1 MVTIVKHNT
10 PCGAAIHK
18 NQKKAFELALSGD
31 PISAFGGIVVFNNK
45 IEKDAAKIITKGFYE
60 VIASTDFSAEA
71 LSILSRKKNLRLLKI
86 NKKLPK
92 LETKSIFAG
101 SLYQNMDLLPIK
113 VKKIHGRNLNKDL
126 NIKFFIHVLKFV
138 KSNAIA
144 IFDNEK
150 LLSQCGG
157 QTSRID
163 SLRNSINKLK
173 QLHKINFNKPLYLI
187 SDAFF
192 PFEDSLKYIQS
203 TKLNINIFAPMG
215 SINDHK
221 IITYAEKNKMTLY
234 ELNHRHFKH

>member
-1 MVTIVKHNT
+1 MN
-10 PCGAAIHK
+10 
-18 NQKKAFELALSGD
+18 
-31 PISAFGGIVVFNNK
+31 
-45 IEKDAAKIITKGFYE
+45 
-60 VIASTDFSAEA
+60 
-71 LSILSRKKNLRLLKI
+71 
-86 NKKLPK
+86 
-92 LETKSIFAG
+92 
-101 SLYQNMDLLPIK
+101 LLPIK
-113 VKKIHGRNLNKDL
+113 IKKIHGNYLNKDL
-126 NIKFFIHVLKFV
+126 KIEFFIHVLKFV

-144 IFDNEK
+144 IFDKEK

-163 SLRNSINKLK
+163 ALRNSIIKLK
-173 QLHKINFNKPLYLI
+173 QLHSGNLNKPLYLI

-203 TKLNINIFAPMG
+203 TKLNINVFAPMG

>member
-1 MVTIVKHNT
+1 
-10 PCGAAIHK
+10 
-18 NQKKAFELALSGD
+18 
-31 PISAFGGIVVFNNK
+31 
-45 IEKDAAKIITKGFYE
+45 
-60 VIASTDFSAEA
+60 
-71 LSILSRKKNLRLLKI
+71 
-86 NKKLPK
+86 
-92 LETKSIFAG
+92 
-101 SLYQNMDLLPIK
+101 MDLLPIK

-144 IFDNEK
+144 IFDKEK

-173 QLHKINFNKPLYLI
+173 QLHKINFKKPLYLI

-192 PFEDSLKYIQS
+192 PFEDSLKFIQS